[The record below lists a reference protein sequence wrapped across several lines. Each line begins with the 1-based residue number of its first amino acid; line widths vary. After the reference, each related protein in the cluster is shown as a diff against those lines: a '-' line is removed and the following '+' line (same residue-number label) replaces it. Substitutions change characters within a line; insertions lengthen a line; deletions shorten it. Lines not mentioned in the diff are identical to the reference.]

1 LTIPR
6 FAGVKNAGEA
16 NGGMRESRVPAK
28 RPGQQSFVRDLDQ
41 IVDGHQALLL

>member
-16 NGGMRESRVPAK
+16 QGGMRESRVPAK
-28 RPGQQSFVRDLDQ
+28 LPGQESFVKDLDQ
-41 IVDGHQALLL
+41 TFDGHQALLL